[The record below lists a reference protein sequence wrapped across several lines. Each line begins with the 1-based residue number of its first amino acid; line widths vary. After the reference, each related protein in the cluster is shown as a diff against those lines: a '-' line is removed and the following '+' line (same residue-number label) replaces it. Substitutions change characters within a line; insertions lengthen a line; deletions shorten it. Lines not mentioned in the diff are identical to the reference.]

1 MKVWADILSR
11 SGSSIFITLGLVYT
25 YVDQVKKSN
34 QSIQLLREQNARL
47 KQQQQLDQH
56 SLRELTSK
64 LEVCAGSST
73 CIQHLV
79 KQVLDY
85 HKKP

>member
-11 SGSSIFITLGLVYT
+11 SGSSIFITFGLVYA

-47 KQQQQLDQH
+47 KQQQLLSQH
-56 SLRELTSK
+56 SLREFASK
-64 LEVCAGSST
+64 LEACAGNST
-73 CIQHLV
+73 CIEMLA
-79 KQVLDY
+79 KQALA
-85 HKKP
+85 HSKKP